1 MPHRPPLP
9 APDPDKATP
18 APRPTLVRVILLIAG
33 DALCF
38 VVFAAMGLRSHQEGQ
53 GVGDVLVTAYPFALA
68 WFVVAPFLGAYRR
81 RVVLRGPARA
91 SAELAWLGVYPF
103 ALLARWALGPDHKMP
118 VSFAIVI
125 LLANAI
131 LLGGWRTLFA
141 FIIGYGGRTVR

>member
-1 MPHRPPLP
+1 M
-9 APDPDKATP
+9 
-18 APRPTLVRVILLIAG
+18 RVMLLIAG

-38 VVFAAMGLRSHQEGQ
+38 VVFAALGLRSHQEGQ
-53 GVGDVLVTAYPFALA
+53 GVRDVLVTAYPFVLA
-68 WFVVAPFLGAYRR
+68 WFVVALFLGAYRR
-81 RVVLRGPARA
+81 RPVSRGPARALA
-91 SAELAWLGVYPF
+91 SAELAWLGAYPF